1 MSNTTTITPE
11 AVATARDPGL
21 GSVVRAEWMKF
32 WSARSPRRNLLL
44 GTVLGIT
51 MSALISLAFGLTF
64 DDLSANEQADF
75 DPLVFSLAG
84 SVLLVFLYAAAA
96 VNTVASENSS
106 GMIRLTFTAVPRRE
120 RVLHA
125 KMIVVWIATAIAGT
139 IALVGMLGLSQI
151 VFKANDLPTASLDGD
166 VWRLI
171 IANAVLGQLVTV
183 LAVPLTLLLRR
194 TAAALSATIALVFA
208 PAMLGGLLPQWWS
221 ENVISLLP
229 GPAADNLVLGHV
241 DDSDIFLPAGLA
253 LLVVIAWILLAIVV
267 TRTVINR
274 RDA

>member
-1 MSNTTTITPE
+1 
-11 AVATARDPGL
+11 
-21 GSVVRAEWMKF
+21 
-32 WSARSPRRNLLL
+32 
-44 GTVLGIT
+44 
-51 MSALISLAFGLTF
+51 
-64 DDLSANEQADF
+64 
-75 DPLVFSLAG
+75 
-84 SVLLVFLYAAAA
+84 
-96 VNTVASENSS
+96 
-106 GMIRLTFTAVPRRE
+106 
-120 RVLHA
+120 
-125 KMIVVWIATAIAGT
+125 
-139 IALVGMLGLSQI
+139 MLGLSQI